1 MSINNVS
8 LNSGLSELSE
18 SIESSRL
25 FHDITSVDQFENG
38 SPLILDAYIH
48 QKMGTLEDFLPKL
61 RDYPSIYSKKKKSLD
76 LGALQHLL
84 AWLLAGQDP
93 EIDKKGFGM
102 GKDYKENRLIYD
114 YLLPK
119 VGTQI
124 SIVNDLPGNGTG
136 DNKEDNNFHK
146 KHKLIQIAI
155 ERGFVERLNSH
166 IFWSA
171 YSEMSVRLNEKTAKA
186 NFIKVK
192 QALQDYQNKLA
203 IKLAEED
210 SQLKPKI
217 SHLIHEEDLDLSSI
231 IDKYEASRKK
241 KFLYFV
247 NEALNKNLQKTNSD
261 LEDRNF
267 RWDYDSTV
275 KRGIYNTDHFWP
287 EKNILSRCLMILHG
301 INPYSIKLPIRGTLD
316 PAKRGAFELQALI
329 SNVEAKVARW
339 NALEMYSS
347 GMTMVL
353 KCLKKIIDIFE
364 IYSLI
369 HKQHKLEVSGDIRAV
384 YEYTKDDLITLNQLA
399 LITGLKPTTILNESK
414 ALEKQRADHNHHL
427 HNNEY
432 LIVASKE
439 RIPANIRSQSD
450 SRCYE
455 IESSVKWIK
464 YKDYHKLR
472 NSFKRIP
479 LQFTNHEH
487 DFDYGCLEIQG

>member
-8 LNSGLSELSE
+8 LKSDLSKLRER
-18 SIESSRL
+18 IEGIRL
-25 FHDITSVDQFENG
+25 FHDRNELDYKFGNG
-38 SPLILDAYIH
+38 SRSILEAYIH
-48 QKMGTLEDFLPKL
+48 QKMGTLEDFLPNL
-61 RDYPSIYSKKKKSLD
+61 RDYPSIYTKKKKSLD
-76 LGALQHLL
+76 LDALQHLL
-84 AWLLAGQDP
+84 AWLLASHNP
-93 EIDKKGFGM
+93 EIDKKSFEIE
-102 GKDYKENRLIYD
+102 KDFKENRLLYD

-119 VGTQI
+119 VGTQK
-124 SIVNDLPGNGTG
+124 SNLNDLRGDGTG
-136 DNKEDNNFHK
+136 DKK
-146 KHKLIQIAI
+146 KHQLIKYAI
-155 ERGFVERLNSH
+155 EEGFVDKLNSH

-171 YSEMSVRLNEKTAKA
+171 YSEMSVRLNEKNDKA
-186 NFIKVK
+186 DSIKVK
-192 QALQDYQNKLA
+192 QVLQDYQNKLA
-203 IKLAEED
+203 IKLAEEN

-217 SHLIHEEDLDLSSI
+217 SHLIHEEDLDLISI
-231 IDKYEASRKK
+231 IDKYDASRKK
-241 KFLYFV
+241 KFLDFV
-247 NEALNKNLQKTNSD
+247 NEALNKNPQKTDSD

-287 EKNILSRCLMILHG
+287 EKNILSRCIMILHG
-301 INPYSIKLPIRGTLD
+301 INPYSIKLPIRGILD
-316 PAKRGAFELQALI
+316 PAQRGAFELQALI

-339 NALEMYSS
+339 NALEMHSS

-369 HKQHKLEVSGDIRAV
+369 HKQHKLEVSGDIRAG

-414 ALEKQRADHNHHL
+414 ALEKQRADHNHPL
-427 HNNEY
+427 HYNEY
-432 LIVASKE
+432 LIAASKE

-479 LQFTNHEH
+479 LQFTNHED
-487 DFDYGCLEIQG
+487 DFDYGILEIQG